1 MDTQTYIKAD
11 NGSVINGTIS
21 SLYVLEGKDY
31 EDEECKIFVDITGFI
46 GGSNGHPHVIIDCK
60 ALDALNK
67 HNLKV
72 KGDWSSGNLTIC
84 IYKPLTQVPDSA
96 RKSTTKQ
103 GKMEEFNYSAN
114 MNGKVVKK
122 KN

>member
-1 MDTQTYIKAD
+1 MD
-11 NGSVINGTIS
+11 
-21 SLYVLEGKDY
+21 VLK
-31 EDEECKIFVDITGFI
+31 
-46 GGSNGHPHVIIDCK
+46 
-60 ALDALNK
+60 K

-72 KGDWSSGNLTIC
+72 KGDWSSGNLTIRN
-84 IYKPLTQVPDSA
+84 YKPLTQVPDSA

-103 GKMEEFNYSAN
+103 GKMEKLNYSFN